1 MKIKDRIK
9 EFKRVKSS
17 ELAANPLN
25 WRTHPDHQRKAF
37 RGILD
42 EIGIAG
48 AVVAYQTS
56 QGLRLIDGH
65 LRKEEYGKDTPIP
78 VLILDVTE
86 EEANKLLA
94 TFDPISDMAGM
105 NNEALNELLESVA
118 FNSDDV
124 NNLLQSLASQNSE
137 MELPEPEK
145 QDMSYSERYEILIT
159 CDSENEQARLLERL
173 DKEGIKC
180 RSLIS

>member
-1 MKIKDRIK
+1 MGKPSNTGDNMKIKDRIK

-105 NNEALNELLESVA
+105 NNEALNSLLESVA

-124 NNLLQSLASQNSE
+124 NLLLDSLKKT
-137 MELPEPEK
+137 ELPLEAQESSTEEVDVDGF
-145 QDMSYSERYEILIT
+145 DMEHKCPRCGFEF
-159 CDSENEQARLLERL
+159 NE
-173 DKEGIKC
+173 
-180 RSLIS
+180 

>member
-1 MKIKDRIK
+1 LKIKDRIK

-25 WRTHPDHQRKAF
+25 WRTHLDHQRKAF

-105 NNEALNELLESVA
+105 NNEALNQLLESVA

-124 NNLLQSLASQNSE
+124 NLLLDSLKKT
-137 MELPEPEK
+137 ELPLEAQESSTEEVDVDGF
-145 QDMSYSERYEILIT
+145 DMQHKCPRCGFEF
-159 CDSENEQARLLERL
+159 NE
-173 DKEGIKC
+173 
-180 RSLIS
+180 

>member
-105 NNEALNELLESVA
+105 NNEALNSLLESVA

-124 NNLLQSLASQNSE
+124 NLLLDSLKKT
-137 MELPEPEK
+137 ELPLEAQESSTEEVDVDGF
-145 QDMSYSERYEILIT
+145 DMEHKCPRCGFEF
-159 CDSENEQARLLERL
+159 NE
-173 DKEGIKC
+173 
-180 RSLIS
+180 

>member
-17 ELAANPLN
+17 DLAENPLN

-94 TFDPISDMAGM
+94 TFDPISEMAGM

-124 NNLLQSLASQNSE
+124 NLLLDSLKKT
-137 MELPEPEK
+137 ELPLEAQESSTEEVDVDGF
-145 QDMSYSERYEILIT
+145 DMEHKCPRCGFEF
-159 CDSENEQARLLERL
+159 NE
-173 DKEGIKC
+173 
-180 RSLIS
+180 